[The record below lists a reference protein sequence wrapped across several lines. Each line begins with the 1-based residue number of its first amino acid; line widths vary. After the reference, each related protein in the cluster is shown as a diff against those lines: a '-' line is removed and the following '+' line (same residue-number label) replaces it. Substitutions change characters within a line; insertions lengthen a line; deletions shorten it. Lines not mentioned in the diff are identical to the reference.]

1 MSAITISGTER
12 PDPHLE
18 SIQAAA
24 YRAHKAAEEAF
35 MTTGTAIG
43 KPIVRK
49 EKKEEENR
57 EVSVIAHRDEED
69 NDMIVLRVKKVEQV
83 ITLSFLTKKDK
94 EVSLSIKVISL
105 EETDTSFSLIL
116 PQNTLIKLP
125 VLETFKLTL
134 QNGAISYV
142 SFLGGE
148 GTIGN
153 CKCIWLIKTNKE
165 HYD

>member
-1 MSAITISGTER
+1 MKEGKR

-24 YRAHKAAEEAF
+24 YRAHKAAEEEFISSGEVMGEA
-35 MTTGTAIG
+35 
-43 KPIVRK
+43 V
-49 EKKEEENR
+49 KEEEEEVRQQSPSPPVKLNR
-57 EVSVIAHRDEED
+57 EKEDE
-69 NDMIVLRVKKVEQV
+69 DMLVLRVRKAEQV

-94 EVSLSIKVISL
+94 EVSLSIRVISL
-105 EETDTSFSLIL
+105 EETDTSYSLIL